1 MFIPIIVIGWMFVA
15 LMAAVAEASA
25 PNGTVL
31 GAIFT
36 FLGWGVIPLS
46 VLVYILATPMR
57 RAKRQ
62 AEQHAAEQVAEQVAE
77 AAAANT
83 KHQEPDHA

>member
-1 MFIPIIVIGWMFVA
+1 MFIPIIVIGWLFVA
-15 LMAAVAEASA
+15 LMAAVAEAAA

-46 VLVYILATPMR
+46 IVVYILATPMR
-57 RAKRQ
+57 RAKRL
-62 AEQHAAEQVAEQVAE
+62 AAETNALPEKE
-77 AAAANT
+77 S
-83 KHQEPDHA
+83 EHA

>member
-15 LMAAVAEASA
+15 LMAAVAEATA

-46 VLVYILATPMR
+46 IVVYILATPMR
-57 RAKRQ
+57 RAKRL
-62 AEQHAAEQVAEQVAE
+62 ATETNALPEKESEHA
-77 AAAANT
+77 
-83 KHQEPDHA
+83 

>member
-1 MFIPIIVIGWMFVA
+1 MFIPIIVIGWIFVA
-15 LMAAVAEASA
+15 LMVAVAEAAA

-46 VLVYILATPMR
+46 IVVYILATPMR
-57 RAKRQ
+57 RAKRR
-62 AEQHAAEQVAEQVAE
+62 AAEENALAKKES
-77 AAAANT
+77 
-83 KHQEPDHA
+83 DHA

>member
-15 LMAAVAEASA
+15 LMVAVAEAAA

-46 VLVYILATPMR
+46 IVVYILATPLR

-62 AEQHAAEQVAEQVAE
+62 AAEESAWAKKES
-77 AAAANT
+77 
-83 KHQEPDHA
+83 DHA

>member
-1 MFIPIIVIGWMFVA
+1 MFIPIIVIGWIFVA
-15 LMAAVAEASA
+15 LMAAVADAAA

-46 VLVYILATPMR
+46 IVVYILATPMR
-57 RAKRQ
+57 RAASSAR
-62 AEQHAAEQVAEQVAE
+62 
-77 AAAANT
+77 
-83 KHQEPDHA
+83 

>member
-1 MFIPIIVIGWMFVA
+1 MFIPIIVIGWIFVA
-15 LMAAVAEASA
+15 LMAAVAEAAA

-46 VLVYILATPMR
+46 IVVYILATPIR

-62 AEQHAAEQVAEQVAE
+62 AAEQAHLQNADADPSQQPKES
-77 AAAANT
+77 
-83 KHQEPDHA
+83 DHA

>member
-1 MFIPIIVIGWMFVA
+1 MFIPIIVIGWLFVA
-15 LMAAVAEASA
+15 LMAAVAEAAA

-46 VLVYILATPMR
+46 IVVYILATPMR
-57 RAKRQ
+57 RAKRR
-62 AEQHAAEQVAEQVAE
+62 AAE
-77 AAAANT
+77 AALAPSAEAAPDSEET
-83 KHQEPDHA
+83 DHA

>member
-1 MFIPIIVIGWMFVA
+1 MFIPIIVIGWLFVA
-15 LMAAVAEASA
+15 LMAAVAEAAA

-36 FLGWGVIPLS
+36 FVGWGVIPLS
-46 VLVYILATPMR
+46 IVVYILGTPMR

-62 AEQHAAEQVAEQVAE
+62 AAEQNSTSAPVAHPSPEE
-77 AAAANT
+77 S
-83 KHQEPDHA
+83 DHA

>member
-1 MFIPIIVIGWMFVA
+1 MFIPIIVIGWLVVA
-15 LMAAVAEASA
+15 LMAAVAEAAA

-46 VLVYILATPMR
+46 IVVYILATPMR
-57 RAKRQ
+57 RAQRR
-62 AEQHAAEQVAEQVAE
+62 AAEQADTP
-77 AAAANT
+77 AAQPADNP
-83 KHQEPDHA
+83 HPQESDHA

>member
-15 LMAAVAEASA
+15 VMAAVAEAAA

-31 GAIFT
+31 GALFT

-46 VLVYILATPMR
+46 IVVYILATPLR
-57 RAKRQ
+57 RAKRR
-62 AEQHAAEQVAEQVAE
+62 AAEE
-77 AAAANT
+77 AALAE
-83 KHQEPDHA
+83 KESEHA

>member
-1 MFIPIIVIGWMFVA
+1 MFIHLIVIAWIFVA
-15 LMAAVAEASA
+15 LLVAVAEAAA

-46 VLVYILATPMR
+46 IVVYILATPMR
-57 RAKRQ
+57 RAKRRAQ
-62 AEQHAAEQVAEQVAE
+62 EQTLEQNLKAPATSPNPEE
-77 AAAANT
+77 T
-83 KHQEPDHA
+83 DHA

>member
-1 MFIPIIVIGWMFVA
+1 MFIPIIVIGWIFVA
-15 LMAAVAEASA
+15 LMAAVAEAAA

-46 VLVYILATPMR
+46 IVVYILATPMR

-62 AEQHAAEQVAEQVAE
+62 AAEENALAKKES
-77 AAAANT
+77 
-83 KHQEPDHA
+83 DHA

>member
-1 MFIPIIVIGWMFVA
+1 MFIPIIVIGWLFVA
-15 LMAAVAEASA
+15 LMAAVAEAAA

-46 VLVYILATPMR
+46 IVVYILATPMR
-57 RAKRQ
+57 RAKRR
-62 AEQHAAEQVAEQVAE
+62 A
-77 AAAANT
+77 
-83 KHQEPDHA
+83 QERAPSLPASEDGDSPDA

>member
-15 LMAAVAEASA
+15 LMAAVAEAAA

-46 VLVYILATPMR
+46 IVVYILATPLR

-62 AEQHAAEQVAEQVAE
+62 AAEDSALAKKES
-77 AAAANT
+77 
-83 KHQEPDHA
+83 DHA

>member
-15 LMAAVAEASA
+15 LMVAVAEAAA

-46 VLVYILATPMR
+46 IVVYILATPIR
-57 RAKRQ
+57 RAKRL
-62 AEQHAAEQVAEQVAE
+62 AAEQAHLQNAE
-77 AAAANT
+77 ADPSQQP
-83 KHQEPDHA
+83 QESDHA